1 MEIRESVSDQTD
13 PKLPKPC
20 KGWLPLAGTSAP
32 RTVSLVL
39 PAMPHGVPSQ
49 PGAKDTRGALTGAL
63 GAAPRRGRQLRAAG
77 TARTGHR
84 RRRRPPP
91 RGPKAEPLP
100 STAPAAGREP
110 VPAGRRVRRSPGDA
124 AEHHGTGHGAAAGQ
138 EPPPH
143 GGGGSRRGVPPA
155 AGAAAEA
162 ERRGPVPVPAP
173 PAPRRRRRRPARAA
187 GAGRRPAPHAASR
200 VTPEV
205 ARAAGRGAST
215 SGHTWASP

>member
-110 VPAGRRVRRSPGDA
+110 VPAGRGVRRSPGDA

-143 GGGGSRRGVPPA
+143 GGGGRGGGCRLLQEPPRRRRGEARCRCQPPPPLG
-155 AGAAAEA
+155 AGAAAP
-162 ERRGPVPVPAP
+162 RGQQEPDA
-173 PAPRRRRRRPARAA
+173 APRRTQ
-187 GAGRRPAPHAASR
+187 H
-200 VTPEV
+200 PE
-205 ARAAGRGAST
+205 
-215 SGHTWASP
+215 

>member
-143 GGGGSRRGVPPA
+143 GGGGRGGGCRLLQEPPRRRRGEARCRCQPPPPLG
-155 AGAAAEA
+155 AGAAAP
-162 ERRGPVPVPAP
+162 RGQQEPDA
-173 PAPRRRRRRPARAA
+173 APRRTQ
-187 GAGRRPAPHAASR
+187 H
-200 VTPEV
+200 PE
-205 ARAAGRGAST
+205 
-215 SGHTWASP
+215 